1 MNDTIVCPH
10 CKKTIPLTQ
19 ALSHQVQEKYAKFY
33 KVRLEEEKAKL
44 AVTLKE
50 DALKKAKEELALQ
63 MKDKANEIEELRKQN
78 KALQEQLL
86 EINKS
91 LRQLKTNYEER
102 MIEKEKQLT
111 REQDKIRIEEKRK
124 ADEEYKLKILE
135 KDKKL
140 DDAMKMVDDYKRK
153 LEQGSQQLQGE
164 VLELELENILR
175 REFPYDEIKEVPKG
189 VKGADVLQIVKN
201 NNGKVCG
208 TIIWESKRTKAWSE
222 GWVLKLKED
231 QRQLKADLAV
241 IISQVLP
248 GEIRNIS
255 LHNGVWISN
264 FESMIGL
271 ALALRGNLIEL
282 AGVKSSLVG
291 KQDKKEILW
300 NYLTSVD
307 FRQRVEAIYDAYSQ
321 MLNDLK
327 KEKDW
332 FTKKWAK
339 QEKNITRVADNI
351 LGMHGDLE
359 GIVGKSL
366 PEIKEL
372 QKLESG
378 K

>member
-1 MNDTIVCPH
+1 M
-10 CKKTIPLTQ
+10 
-19 ALSHQVQEKYAKFY
+19 
-33 KVRLEEEKAKL
+33 
-44 AVTLKE
+44 
-50 DALKKAKEELALQ
+50 
-63 MKDKANEIEELRKQN
+63 
-78 KALQEQLL
+78 
-86 EINKS
+86 
-91 LRQLKTNYEER
+91 
-102 MIEKEKQLT
+102 
-111 REQDKIRIEEKRK
+111 
-124 ADEEYKLKILE
+124 
-135 KDKKL
+135 
-140 DDAMKMVDDYKRK
+140 
-153 LEQGSQQLQGE
+153 
-164 VLELELENILR
+164 ELENILR

>member
-189 VKGADVLQIVKN
+189 VKGADVLQVVKN

-222 GWVLKLKED
+222 PWVLKLKED
-231 QRQLKADLAV
+231 QRQLKADIAV

-248 GEIRNIS
+248 DNIRNIS
-255 LHNGVWISN
+255 LHNGIWVTS
-264 FESMIGL
+264 FEAFIGL
-271 ALALRGNLIEL
+271 ALALRSNLIEVT
-282 AGVKSSLVG
+282 GVKSSLVG

>member
-33 KVRLEEEKAKL
+33 KVRLEEEKANL

-201 NNGKVCG
+201 NNGKACG